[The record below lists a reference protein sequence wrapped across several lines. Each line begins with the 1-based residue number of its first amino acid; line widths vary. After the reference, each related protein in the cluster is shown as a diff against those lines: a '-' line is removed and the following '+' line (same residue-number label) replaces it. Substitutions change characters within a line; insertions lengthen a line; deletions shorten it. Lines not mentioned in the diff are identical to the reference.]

1 MPGNRLANEEMN
13 SRAPSVPSYLP
24 PVLKK
29 LEFDHVVERISRL
42 TLSEAGRERVFGITP
57 SFEREWIECE
67 LQRVSECKEL
77 LVAEGSV
84 PLDEMKSVESALRK
98 TSVENQVLFIQEL
111 LDIASTLRASRA
123 MHSFLEKRKSTYK
136 SLVGFISQLFADR
149 IVEFNISQALDPKG
163 FVKDTASKELKQIRK
178 DLISAG
184 EMLRKRLSSILRAV
198 SEQEVLQ
205 EEIITTR
212 DGRLVIPVKAEYKN
226 RVPGFIHS
234 SSSSGATVYIEPAES
249 LELNNALR
257 ELQLQ
262 EHREIHR
269 VLVELTRQVSEIRE
283 PLGVALE
290 ALITLDVLFAK
301 ARYSIEVI
309 GMPPALATEPAVKF
323 AQARHPG
330 LLQRHPRDK
339 VVPLSLELG
348 GETKTLLIT
357 GPNAGG
363 KTVAM
368 KAVGLLCLCAQA
380 GIHIPSASE
389 STVYPFRRIFV
400 DIGDDQSIENDLSTF
415 SSHLLNVTEI
425 LDHADSDSL
434 VLIDEIG
441 AGTDPAEGGALAA
454 TVLEELTRRG
464 VTTIATTH
472 HGSLKVFA
480 HETPGVTNGSM
491 EFDQSSLKPTYRF
504 KAGIPGSSFAF
515 ELAER
520 IGINRSVLSKARMR
534 LGDEKAKL
542 ESLIVELEKQSQLY
556 AQHQKEASEE
566 KDRLESL
573 VRSYEQK
580 MTELKRE
587 LGTIRKKAVEE
598 ARTLVR
604 DAQSRIEQSV
614 KDIRES
620 TGNKD
625 VIRTARQA
633 IRQLSGKLAEETPQI
648 PSESGLEP
656 EGSISVG
663 DRVRLRE
670 GRESG
675 EVLEIQGQSV
685 LVLWGNARL
694 RVPLGDL
701 VHGGAEHAFAQQTT
715 SPIFTPEVKTELDL
729 RGLLGDEAIAQVQNF
744 LDNALAAGLH
754 RVDIIHGKGTG
765 ALRKKVTE
773 FLKSY
778 PHLKSF
784 RLGEWNEG
792 GTGVTVVEL
801 S

>member
-1 MPGNRLANEEMN
+1 MN
-13 SRAPSVPSYLP
+13 SRPPLVPSHLP
-24 PVLKK
+24 SVLKK
-29 LEFDHVVERISRL
+29 LEFDNVVERISRL
-42 TLSEAGRERVFGITP
+42 SASDTGKERSLGIVP
-57 SFEREWIECE
+57 SIDREWIEHE
-67 LQRVSECKEL
+67 LRRVSECKEL
-77 LVAEGSV
+77 LIAEGSV
-84 PLDEMKSVESALRK
+84 PLDEMKSVERALHK
-98 TSVENQVLFIQEL
+98 TTVENQILSIQEL
-111 LDIASTLRASRA
+111 LDVASTLRASRT
-123 MHSFLEKRKSTYK
+123 MHAFLSKRKSTYK
-136 SLVGFISQLFADR
+136 ALADFIPQLFADR

-163 FVKDTASKELKQIRK
+163 FVKDTASKELKQIRQ

-184 EMLRKRLSSILRAV
+184 DMLRKRLGSILRAV

-257 ELQLQ
+257 ELQLKEQ
-262 EHREIHR
+262 REIHR
-269 VLVELTRQVSEIRE
+269 VLTDLTRQVAEIRD
-283 PLGVALE
+283 LLVVALD
-290 ALITLDVLFAK
+290 ALTTLDVLFAK
-301 ARYSIEVI
+301 ARYSIEII
-309 GMPPALATEPAVKF
+309 GIPPVLAPDPAIRIV
-323 AQARHPG
+323 QARHPG
-330 LLQRHPRDK
+330 LLQRHPRDE

-348 GETKTLLIT
+348 GEAKTLVIT

-368 KAVGLLCLCAQA
+368 KTVGLLCLCAQA
-380 GIHIPSASE
+380 GIHIPCASE
-389 STVYPFRRIFV
+389 SAVYPFRRIFV

-425 LDHADSDSL
+425 LAHSDRESL
-434 VLIDEIG
+434 VLVDEIG

-454 TVLEELTRRG
+454 TVLDELTRRG

-480 HETPGVTNGSM
+480 HETPGVVNGSM
-491 EFDQSSLKPTYRF
+491 EFDQASLKPTYRF
-504 KAGIPGSSFAF
+504 KAGVPGSSFAF

-520 IGINRSVLSKARMR
+520 IGIDRSVLSKARVR
-534 LGDEKAKL
+534 LGGEKTKL

-556 AQHQKEASEE
+556 AQQQKEATEE
-566 KDRLESL
+566 KYRLESL
-573 VRSYEQK
+573 IRSYEQK

-587 LGTIRKKAVEE
+587 LGTIRKKAVDE

-620 TGNKD
+620 TGNKE

-633 IRQLSGKLAEETPQI
+633 IRQLSGRLAEDTHQVPAET
-648 PSESGLEP
+648 EDAR
-656 EGSISVG
+656 EGPIAAG

-675 EVLEIQGQSV
+675 EVLEIQGQSAM
-685 LVLWGNARL
+685 VLWGNARL
-694 RVPLGDL
+694 RVPVRDL
-701 VHGGAEHAFAQQTT
+701 VHGGREDTVPQAASSSNY
-715 SPIFTPEVKTELDL
+715 SPEAKTEIDL
-729 RGLLGDEAIAQVQNF
+729 RGLLGEEAIAQVEYF
-744 LDNALAAGLH
+744 LDNALVVGLH

-773 FLKSY
+773 FLKSH
-778 PHLKSF
+778 PHVKSF
-784 RLGEWNEG
+784 HLGEWNEG